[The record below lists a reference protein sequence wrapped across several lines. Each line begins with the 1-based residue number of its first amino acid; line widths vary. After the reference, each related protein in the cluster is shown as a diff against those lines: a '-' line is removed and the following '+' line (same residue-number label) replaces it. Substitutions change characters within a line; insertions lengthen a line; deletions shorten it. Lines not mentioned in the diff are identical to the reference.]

1 MKRKIYSDPEEVR
14 KELQAI
20 ADELNLPINDE
31 KVGFTWTGDGK
42 SMTPEVMQEVLV
54 PLYLVEINLKSN
66 FHVKFYHDLL
76 YQMYLLKL

>member
-1 MKRKIYSDPEEVR
+1 MKRKIYSDPKEVR
-14 KELQAI
+14 EELQVI

-54 PLYLVEINLKSN
+54 PLYFSGN
-66 FHVKFYHDLL
+66 
-76 YQMYLLKL
+76 

>member
-31 KVGFTWTGDGK
+31 KVGFTWVGDGK
-42 SMTPEVMQEVLV
+42 SLAPGLTEEVLV
-54 PLYLVEINLKSN
+54 PLYFSKNQKKISSCKS
-66 FHVKFYHDLL
+66 LS
-76 YQMYLLKL
+76 

>member
-1 MKRKIYSDPEEVR
+1 MKRNIYSDPEEVR

-54 PLYLVEINLKSN
+54 PLYFSGN
-66 FHVKFYHDLL
+66 
-76 YQMYLLKL
+76 

>member
-31 KVGFTWTGDGK
+31 QVGFTWTGDGK

-54 PLYLVEINLKSN
+54 PLYFSGN
-66 FHVKFYHDLL
+66 
-76 YQMYLLKL
+76 

>member
-31 KVGFTWTGDGK
+31 KVGFTWVGDGK
-42 SMTPEVMQEVLV
+42 SLAPGLTEEVLV
-54 PLYLVEINLKSN
+54 PLY
-66 FHVKFYHDLL
+66 F
-76 YQMYLLKL
+76 